1 MLHSNEEYIEKLL
14 KELKLHDSDVI
25 GLKLYDDSFQIDISC
40 EGMQLD
46 SYFNDIDNVVITIK
60 VYGIIRVEFD
70 YLGGTIFVDEIN
82 IVKNDDKVHISINE
96 NSLDVIGN
104 KYEILCK
111 ENKKYNES
119 YRKLDNFLKNH

>member
-1 MLHSNEEYIEKLL
+1 M

-40 EGMQLD
+40 KGMQLD
-46 SYFNDIDNVVITIK
+46 RYFNDIDNVVITIK
-60 VYGIIRVEFD
+60 VYGIIKVEFD
-70 YLGGTIFVDEIN
+70 YLGGTILIDEIN
-82 IVKNDDKVHISINE
+82 IAKNDNKVHISINK

-119 YRKLDNFLKNH
+119 YRKLDIFLKNH

>member
-40 EGMQLD
+40 KGMQLD

-60 VYGIIRVEFD
+60 VYGIIKVEFD

-82 IVKNDDKVHISINE
+82 IAKNDDKVHISINE

-119 YRKLDNFLKNH
+119 YRKLDNFLKNL